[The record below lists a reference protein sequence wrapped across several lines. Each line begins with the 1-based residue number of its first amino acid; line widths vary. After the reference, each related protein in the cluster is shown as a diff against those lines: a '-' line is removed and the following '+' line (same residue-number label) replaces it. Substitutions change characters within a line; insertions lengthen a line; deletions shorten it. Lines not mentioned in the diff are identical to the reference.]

1 MVLLSEI
8 ILEAKNLDFIY
19 PDGTKALNDLS
30 IKVPKG
36 KKLALLGP
44 NGAGK
49 STLFLHFNGILQP
62 QFGELSFAG
71 KRISYKRRE
80 LKKLR
85 KSVGIVFQD
94 PDKQLFSASVLEEI
108 SFGPFNLGL
117 SESEVK
123 NRVDEA
129 MSTLG
134 ISDLKDRPTHLLSYG
149 QKKRVSIASILAMKP
164 KVIIFDEPTVWLD
177 PKQAEEMIV
186 FFNQLQQKGITVI
199 ISTHNVDLAYFWAD
213 YIYVMKAGK
222 LIGEGIA
229 EEVFQDEL
237 LISEASLVQPWLV
250 EVYQGL
256 KQKGLVK
263 DGSYI
268 PRNKKEFLELI
279 DN

>member
-1 MVLLSEI
+1 M
-8 ILEAKNLDFIY
+8 ILEAKNLNFIY

-30 IKVPKG
+30 IKIPKG

-71 KRISYKRRE
+71 KSISYQRRE

-85 KSVGIVFQD
+85 KSVGIAFQD

-177 PKQAEEMIV
+177 PRQAEEMIV

-199 ISTHNVDLAYFWAD
+199 ISTHNVDLAYSWAD

-237 LISEASLVQPWLV
+237 LMSEASLVQPWLV

-263 DGSYI
+263 DGRYI
-268 PRNKKEFLELI
+268 PRNKKELLKLI
-279 DN
+279 DS